1 MPSTT
6 NGTSGNDAWRFT
18 SAPSGSFILN
28 GQGGTD
34 SLDFG
39 TTLRAGYTYVKASD
53 GGVHVDS
60 VSGASSALHGVLYN
74 MEILYFNSGKD
85 TLNLATYFNSAPTG
99 TVSITGT
106 PTQGQTLTATNT
118 LADADGMGTVSYQW
132 KAAGVAISG
141 ATSSTFVL
149 TQVQVG
155 KAITVTAS
163 FTDVLGT
170 AESATSSATAAVA
183 TLNNSSGTEQTVN
196 LQAYIWKSH
205 TLLSCVALSA
215 GTHSSTSDS
224 LGAAN
229 FAAVTEASLSLT
241 ASRAIPTAEAT
252 ATTAAVNLQ
261 DAIAIL
267 KMIVGL
273 PVNGT
278 TNGVAN
284 ALSPY
289 QALAADFNADGEVG
303 LQDAI
308 GVLKLV
314 VGLTA
319 PEPSWHFLNELDTS
333 IAAKANLKPG
343 AAQTSITADL
353 SGTSPV
359 HVGLVAYLSGDVDGS
374 YAGPTGASDLDVT
387 QPNYFVTLVANHPD
401 VLSAAQFG
409 G

>member
-60 VSGASSALHGVLYN
+60 VSGPSSALHGVLYN

-196 LQAYIWKSH
+196 L
-205 TLLSCVALSA
+205 
-215 GTHSSTSDS
+215 
-224 LGAAN
+224 
-229 FAAVTEASLSLT
+229 
-241 ASRAIPTAEAT
+241 
-252 ATTAAVNLQ
+252 
-261 DAIAIL
+261 
-267 KMIVGL
+267 
-273 PVNGT
+273 
-278 TNGVAN
+278 
-284 ALSPY
+284 
-289 QALAADFNADGEVG
+289 
-303 LQDAI
+303 
-308 GVLKLV
+308 
-314 VGLTA
+314 
-319 PEPSWHFLNELDTS
+319 
-333 IAAKANLKPG
+333 
-343 AAQTSITADL
+343 
-353 SGTSPV
+353 
-359 HVGLVAYLSGDVDGS
+359 
-374 YAGPTGASDLDVT
+374 
-387 QPNYFVTLVANHPD
+387 
-401 VLSAAQFG
+401 
-409 G
+409 